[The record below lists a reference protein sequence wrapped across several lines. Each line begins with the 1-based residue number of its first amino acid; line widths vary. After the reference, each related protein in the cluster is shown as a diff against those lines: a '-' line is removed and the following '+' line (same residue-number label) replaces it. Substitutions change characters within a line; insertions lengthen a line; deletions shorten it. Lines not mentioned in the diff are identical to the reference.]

1 MEDDLIKEDTLF
13 FTIDNNKIS
22 FEDENEDSIYMQ
34 KQTNDSNESSTLIQ
48 KKRAPSEERHK
59 IRKEKNKEAA
69 RRSRN
74 KRKKYRVFY

>member
-34 KQTNDSNESSTLIQ
+34 KKDIKSERKKIKKPHVVQEIKERNTESF
-48 KKRAPSEERHK
+48 
-59 IRKEKNKEAA
+59 IRK
-69 RRSRN
+69 
-74 KRKKYRVFY
+74 

>member
-34 KQTNDSNESSTLIQ
+34 KQTNTTSHCIFVYLLLYIMMPLNFVYPIE
-48 KKRAPSEERHK
+48 
-59 IRKEKNKEAA
+59 
-69 RRSRN
+69 
-74 KRKKYRVFY
+74 